1 MLNRPVVGR
10 GRGCPSYPERP
21 RLCASSGLQR
31 GPQGACVCVWGGGL
45 PIPSRPHLKGGP
57 TIPQS
62 SGQNPLQPPPAQAP
76 GLS

>member
-1 MLNRPVVGR
+1 MSQLPREASALCLEWPA
-10 GRGCPSYPERP
+10 ERAP
-21 RLCASSGLQR
+21 RSL
-31 GPQGACVCVWGGGL
+31 CVCVWGGL